1 MTVQQSEAR
10 RRSPNGQSGCCPNG
24 QSDVVTLRELRRR
37 RYWTQSDLALAF
49 EERSRQVGRALS
61 LSVRQVRRWEGVDPP
76 LPLPAYQEVL
86 ESLFGL
92 PIERMGFPAPWPGSP
107 RRELD
112 EEPELIPGGAL
123 AARSFD
129 DDRERAE
136 PVKRRQFVAGA
147 MALGAPAGP
156 WTEAE
161 PAQAAAAP
169 PPAQHRSAAGGA
181 PSAPSARRAT
191 LDPQAVTG
199 YAAITA
205 QHRALY
211 WTVPAETMVEPV
223 RAHVELGTELLCATG
238 SSMLRARLAAPVAET
253 ALLAARLAFFDVQR
267 PQCASAHFELARQAA
282 KESGDPALLSAV
294 LAHAALPAA
303 FAGVAGQARAL
314 IRQALECGLRG
325 GSAEQRSWLYA
336 VLSEVE
342 SRLGDGRAAT
352 DAIAR
357 AEAELGRGGPTRPEW
372 LDYYD
377 ASRLSGFSGF
387 CQLAA
392 GRPSRAAEALEHN
405 LRGLTP
411 GAGKQRSITLAD
423 LAGARARQ
431 GEYEEAARLL
441 EAAVDQLGR
450 HWYATGLNRVDSVR
464 QRLEA
469 GGAPL
474 RMLSSLTE
482 ARRALTPA

>member
-1 MTVQQSEAR
+1 MTAQQPEER
-10 RRSPNGQSGCCPNG
+10 RRSQDGQT
-24 QSDVVTLRELRRR
+24 DVVTLRELRRR
-37 RYWTQSDLALAF
+37 RYWTQADLALAF

-61 LSVRQVRRWEGVDPP
+61 LSVRQVRRWEGAEPP

-92 PIERMGFPAPWPGSP
+92 PIERMGFPAPWPAAP
-107 RRELD
+107 RRELG
-112 EEPELIPGGAL
+112 EEGTGPTPGGAS
-123 AARSFD
+123 AARSYR

-147 MALGAPAGP
+147 VALGSAASGWP
-156 WTEAE
+156 E
-161 PAQAAAAP
+161 PAAKPVPAARTGTVAGAE
-169 PPAQHRSAAGGA
+169 RTTVLSA
-181 PSAPSARRAT
+181 SARRAA
-191 LDPQAVTG
+191 LDPQAVAG
-199 YAAITA
+199 YTAITA

-211 WTVPAETMVEPV
+211 WTVPAETMIDPV
-223 RAHVELGTELLCATG
+223 RTHAELGTELLGATG

-253 ALLAARLAFFDVQR
+253 ALLAARLSFFDVQR
-267 PQCASAHFELARQAA
+267 PECASAFFDTARQAA

-294 LAHAALPAA
+294 LAHAAFPAA
-303 FAGVAGQARAL
+303 FAGVSGQARAL
-314 IRQALECGLRG
+314 IRQALEVGLRG
-325 GSAEQRSWLYA
+325 ASAEQRSWLYA
-336 VLSEVE
+336 VQSEVE
-342 SRLGDGRAAT
+342 ARLGDGRAAT
-352 DAIAR
+352 ESIAR
-357 AEAELGRGGPTRPEW
+357 AEAELGRGGPARPAW

-377 ASRLSGFSGF
+377 ASRLTGFSGF

-431 GEYEEAARLL
+431 GEYEESTRLL

-450 HWYATGLNRVDSVR
+450 HWYATGLDRVDAVR
-464 QRLEA
+464 RRLEQ
-469 GGAPL
+469 GGAPH
-474 RMLSSLTE
+474 RMLASISE
-482 ARRALTPA
+482 ARQTLVPA

>member
-1 MTVQQSEAR
+1 
-10 RRSPNGQSGCCPNG
+10 
-24 QSDVVTLRELRRR
+24 VVTLRELRRR
-37 RYWTQSDLALAF
+37 RYWTQADLALAF

-61 LSVRQVRRWEGVDPP
+61 LSVRQVRRWEGADPP

-107 RRELD
+107 RRELN
-112 EEPELIPGGAL
+112 EEPELVSGGAL

-129 DDRERAE
+129 DDRERAD

-147 MALGAPAGP
+147 VALGSAATP
-156 WTEAE
+156 WTEAA
-161 PAQAAAAP
+161 PAPAAAVP
-169 PPAQHRSAAGGA
+169 QPAQHRHA
-181 PSAPSARRAT
+181 PSAPVRRPT

-211 WTVPAETMVEPV
+211 WAVPAETMVEPV
-223 RAHVELGTELLCATG
+223 RAHVELGTELLSAAG

-267 PQCASAHFELARQAA
+267 PQCAAAHFELARQAA

-303 FAGVAGQARAL
+303 FAGVSGQARAL
-314 IRQALECGLRG
+314 MRQAMDLGLRG

-357 AEAELGRGGPTRPEW
+357 AEAELGRVGPARPEW
-372 LDYYD
+372 LDFYD

-392 GRPSRAAEALEHN
+392 GRPGRAAEALEHN
-405 LRGLTP
+405 LRGLTA

-441 EAAVDQLGR
+441 EAAVDQLSR
-450 HWYATGLNRVDSVR
+450 HWYATGLDRVDTVR
-464 QRLEA
+464 RRLEE
-469 GGAPL
+469 GGAPS

-482 ARRALTPA
+482 ARRALVPA

>member
-1 MTVQQSEAR
+1 MTAQQPEER
-10 RRSPNGQSGCCPNG
+10 RRSLDG

-37 RYWTQSDLALAF
+37 RYWTQADLALAF

-61 LSVRQVRRWEGVDPP
+61 LSVRQVRRWEGAEPP

-92 PIERMGFPAPWPGSP
+92 PIERMGFPAPWPGAP
-107 RRELD
+107 RRELG
-112 EEPELIPGGAL
+112 EEAGPTPGGAS
-123 AARSFD
+123 AARSYR

-147 MALGAPAGP
+147 VALGSAASAWP
-156 WTEAE
+156 E
-161 PAQAAAAP
+161 PAAKPVPAARTGTAAAA
-169 PPAQHRSAAGGA
+169 ATERTAALSA
-181 PSAPSARRAT
+181 SARRAA
-191 LDPQAVTG
+191 LDPQAVAG
-199 YAAITA
+199 FAAITA

-211 WTVPAETMVEPV
+211 WTVPAETMIDPV
-223 RAHVELGTELLCATG
+223 RSHAELGTELIGATG

-253 ALLAARLAFFDVQR
+253 ALLAARLSFFDVQR
-267 PQCASAHFELARQAA
+267 PECAGAFFDTARQAA

-294 LAHAALPAA
+294 LAHAAFPAA

-314 IRQALECGLRG
+314 IRQAIEIGLRG
-325 GSAEQRSWLYA
+325 ASAEQRSWLYA
-336 VLSEVE
+336 VQSEVE
-342 SRLGDGRAAT
+342 ARLGDGRAAT
-352 DAIAR
+352 EAIAR
-357 AEAELGRGGPTRPEW
+357 AEAELGRGGPARPAW
-372 LDYYD
+372 LDFYD
-377 ASRLSGFSGF
+377 ASRLTGFSGF

-405 LRGLTP
+405 LRSLTP

-431 GEYEEAARLL
+431 GEYEESTRLL

-450 HWYATGLNRVDSVR
+450 HWYATGLDRVDAVR
-464 QRLEA
+464 RRLEQ
-469 GGAPL
+469 GGAPT
-474 RMLSSLTE
+474 RMLASITE
-482 ARRALTPA
+482 ARQGLVPA

>member
-1 MTVQQSEAR
+1 MTAQQSEGR
-10 RRSPNGQSGCCPNG
+10 RRSLDGQTA
-24 QSDVVTLRELRRR
+24 DVVTLRELRRR
-37 RYWTQSDLALAF
+37 RYWTQADLALAF

-61 LSVRQVRRWEGVDPP
+61 LSVRQVRRWEGTEPP

-92 PIERMGFPAPWPGSP
+92 PIERMGFPAPWPGAP
-107 RRELD
+107 RRELG
-112 EEPELIPGGAL
+112 EEAGPTPGGAS
-123 AARSFD
+123 AARSYR

-147 MALGAPAGP
+147 VALG
-156 WTEAE
+156 
-161 PAQAAAAP
+161 
-169 PPAQHRSAAGGA
+169 SAA
-181 PSAPSARRAT
+181 SAWPDPAVKPVPAARTGTGSVAGTERPTALSASARRAA
-191 LDPQAVTG
+191 LDPQAVAG

-211 WTVPAETMVEPV
+211 WTVPAETMIDPV
-223 RAHVELGTELLCATG
+223 RTHAELGTELLGATG

-253 ALLAARLAFFDVQR
+253 ALQAARLSFFDVQR
-267 PQCASAHFELARQAA
+267 PECASAFFDTARQAA

-294 LAHAALPAA
+294 LAHAAFPAA

-314 IRQALECGLRG
+314 IRQALEVGLRG
-325 GSAEQRSWLYA
+325 ASAEQRSWLYA
-336 VLSEVE
+336 VQSEVE
-342 SRLGDGRAAT
+342 ARLGDGRAAT
-352 DAIAR
+352 EAIAR
-357 AEAELGRGGPTRPEW
+357 AEAELGRGGPVRPAW

-377 ASRLSGFSGF
+377 ASRLTGFSGF

-405 LRGLTP
+405 LRGLMP

-431 GEYEEAARLL
+431 GEYEESTRLL
-441 EAAVDQLGR
+441 EAAVDQLSR
-450 HWYATGLNRVDSVR
+450 HWYATGLDRVDAVR
-464 QRLEA
+464 RRLEQ
-469 GGAPL
+469 GGAPT
-474 RMLSSLTE
+474 RMLASISE
-482 ARRALTPA
+482 ARRSLVPA

>member
-1 MTVQQSEAR
+1 MTVQQPEAR
-10 RRSPNGQSGCCPNG
+10 RRSPNGQSGCSLNG
-24 QSDVVTLRELRRR
+24 PSDVVTLRELRRR
-37 RYWTQSDLALAF
+37 RYWTQADLALAF

-112 EEPELIPGGAL
+112 EEPELVPGGAL
-123 AARSFD
+123 AARSLV
-129 DDRERAE
+129 DDRERAD

-147 MALGAPAGP
+147 VALGSAAGT
-156 WTEAE
+156 WTESE
-161 PAQAAAAP
+161 PARAAAAETPRP
-169 PPAQHRSAAGGA
+169 PRPRTALAA
-181 PSAPSARRAT
+181 PVRRAA

-205 QHRALY
+205 QQRALY

-223 RAHVELGTELLCATG
+223 RAHVELGTELLSATG

-267 PQCASAHFELARQAA
+267 PQNAAPYFELARQAA

-294 LAHAALPAA
+294 LAHAAFPAA
-303 FAGVAGQARAL
+303 FSGQAGQARAL
-314 IRQALECGLRG
+314 IRQAMDCGLRG

-336 VLSEVE
+336 VLSEIE

-357 AEAELGRGGPTRPEW
+357 AEAELGRGGPSRPDW
-372 LDYYD
+372 LDFYD

-392 GRPSRAAEALEHN
+392 GRPGRAAEALEHN

-423 LAGARARQ
+423 LAGARTRQ
-431 GEYEEAARLL
+431 GEYEEATRLL

-450 HWYATGLNRVDSVR
+450 HWYATGLDRVDTVR
-464 QRLEA
+464 RRLEA
-469 GGAPL
+469 GGAPP

-482 ARRALTPA
+482 ARRALVPA

>member
-1 MTVQQSEAR
+1 MD
-10 RRSPNGQSGCCPNG
+10 GQT
-24 QSDVVTLRELRRR
+24 DVMTLRELRRR
-37 RYWTQSDLALAF
+37 RYWTQADLALAF

-61 LSVRQVRRWEGVDPP
+61 LSVRQVRRWEGAEPP

-92 PIERMGFPAPWPGSP
+92 PIERMGFPAPWPGAP
-107 RRELD
+107 RRELG
-112 EEPELIPGGAL
+112 EEAGPTPGGAN
-123 AARSFD
+123 AARSYR

-147 MALGAPAGP
+147 VALGSAASTRP
-156 WTEAE
+156 E
-161 PAQAAAAP
+161 PAAKPVPAARTGTGTAG
-169 PPAQHRSAAGGA
+169 AAGTERVTA
-181 PSAPSARRAT
+181 LSTAARRAA
-191 LDPQAVTG
+191 LDPQAVAG

-211 WTVPAETMVEPV
+211 WTVPAETMIDPV
-223 RAHVELGTELLCATG
+223 RAHAELGTELLGATG

-253 ALLAARLAFFDVQR
+253 ALLAARLSFFDVQR
-267 PQCASAHFELARQAA
+267 PECASAFFDTARQAA

-294 LAHAALPAA
+294 LAHTAFPAA

-314 IRQALECGLRG
+314 IRQALEVGLRG
-325 GSAEQRSWLYA
+325 ASAEQRSWLYA
-336 VLSEVE
+336 VQSEVE
-342 SRLGDGRAAT
+342 ARLGDGRAAT
-352 DAIAR
+352 EAIAR
-357 AEAELGRGGPTRPEW
+357 AEAELGRGGPARPAW

-377 ASRLSGFSGF
+377 ASRLTGFSGF

-431 GEYEEAARLL
+431 GEYEESTRLL

-450 HWYATGLNRVDSVR
+450 HWYATGLDRVDAVR
-464 QRLEA
+464 RRLEQS
-469 GGAPL
+469 GAPS
-474 RMLSSLTE
+474 RMLASISE
-482 ARRALTPA
+482 ARRSLVPA

>member
-1 MTVQQSEAR
+1 MTVQPEAR
-10 RRSPNGQSGCCPNG
+10 RRSPSGQGGRCPSGV
-24 QSDVVTLRELRRR
+24 SDGVTLRELRRR
-37 RYWTQSDLALAF
+37 RYWTQADLALAF

-112 EEPELIPGGAL
+112 EEPEFVPGGAL
-123 AARSFD
+123 AARSLD
-129 DDRERAE
+129 DDRERAD

-147 MALGAPAGP
+147 VALGSSASA
-156 WTEAE
+156 WTESE

-169 PPAQHRSAAGGA
+169 RSTPPRPS
-181 PSAPSARRAT
+181 PSAPARRAS

-211 WTVPAETMVEPV
+211 WTVPAETMVDPV
-223 RAHVELGTELLCATG
+223 RAHVELGTELLAATG

-253 ALLAARLAFFDVQR
+253 ALLAARLAFFDVPR
-267 PQCASAHFELARQAA
+267 PQCAVAHFELARQAA

-294 LAHAALPAA
+294 LAHAAFPAA
-303 FAGVAGQARAL
+303 FAGAAGQARAL

-342 SRLGDGRAAT
+342 SRLGDARAAT

-357 AEAELGRGGPTRPEW
+357 AEAELGRGGPVRPEW

-431 GEYEEAARLL
+431 GEYEESTRLL

-450 HWYATGLNRVDSVR
+450 HWYAAGLDRVDAVR
-464 QRLEA
+464 RRLEA

-482 ARRALTPA
+482 ARRALAPSSA

>member
-1 MTVQQSEAR
+1 MTVQPEAR
-10 RRSPNGQSGCCPNG
+10 RRSPSGQSGRSPSG
-24 QSDVVTLRELRRR
+24 HSDVVTLRELRRR
-37 RYWTQSDLALAF
+37 RYWTQADLALAF

-112 EEPELIPGGAL
+112 EELEFVPGGAL
-123 AARSFD
+123 VARSFD
-129 DDRERAE
+129 DDRERAD
-136 PVKRRQFVAGA
+136 PVKRRQFVVGA
-147 MALGAPAGP
+147 VALGSVAAT
-156 WTEAE
+156 WTESE
-161 PAQAAAAP
+161 SAQAAAAP
-169 PPAQHRSAAGGA
+169 RTTPARPTQ
-181 PSAPSARRAT
+181 SAPVRRIT

-223 RAHVELGTELLCATG
+223 RAHVELGAELMTAAG
-238 SSMLRARLAAPVAET
+238 SSMLRARLAAPMAET
-253 ALLAARLAFFDVQR
+253 ALLAARLAFFDVPR
-267 PQCASAHFELARQAA
+267 PPCATAYFELSRQAA

-294 LAHAALPAA
+294 LAHTAFPAA

-357 AEAELGRGGPTRPEW
+357 AEAELGRGGPSRPEW

-392 GRPSRAAEALEHN
+392 GRPGRAAEALEHN

-431 GEYEEAARLL
+431 GEYEESTRLL

-450 HWYATGLNRVDSVR
+450 HWYAAGLERVDAVR
-464 QRLEA
+464 RRLEA

-482 ARRALTPA
+482 ARRALVPTPA

>member
-1 MTVQQSEAR
+1 MTVQQPEAR
-10 RRSPNGQSGCCPNG
+10 RRSPGG

-92 PIERMGFPAPWPGSP
+92 PIERMGFPAPWPGAP

-112 EEPELIPGGAL
+112 QDAEVIPGGAL

-129 DDRERAE
+129 DDRERAD

-147 MALGAPAGP
+147 VALGSVTGT
-156 WTEAE
+156 WTESE
-161 PAQAAAAP
+161 SAQAAAA
-169 PPAQHRSAAGGA
+169 A
-181 PSAPSARRAT
+181 PSPAPGRPVPAAPMRRAV
-191 LDPQAVTG
+191 LDPQSVNG
-199 YAAITA
+199 YAVITA

-211 WTVPAETMVEPV
+211 WTLPAEAMVEPV
-223 RAHVELGTELLCATG
+223 RTHVELGADLLAATG
-238 SSMLRARLAAPVAET
+238 SSMLRARLAGAVAET

-267 PQCASAHFELARQAA
+267 PQTAIAHFDLARRAA
-282 KESGDPALLSAV
+282 KEAGDPALLSAV
-294 LAHAALPAA
+294 LAHAAFPAA
-303 FAGVAGQARAL
+303 FSGVAGQARAL

-352 DAIAR
+352 EAIAR
-357 AEAELGRGGPTRPEW
+357 AETELGRGGPARPEW
-372 LDYYD
+372 LDFYD

-392 GRPSRAAEALEHN
+392 GRPGRAAEALEHN

-431 GEYEEAARLL
+431 GEYEESARLL

-450 HWYATGLNRVDSVR
+450 HWYATGLDRVDAVR
-464 QRLEA
+464 RRLEA

-482 ARRALTPA
+482 ARRTLVPA